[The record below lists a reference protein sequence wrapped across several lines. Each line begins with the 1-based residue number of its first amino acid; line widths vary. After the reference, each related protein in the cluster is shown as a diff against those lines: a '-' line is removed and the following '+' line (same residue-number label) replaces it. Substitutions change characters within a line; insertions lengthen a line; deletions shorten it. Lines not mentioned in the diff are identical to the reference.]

1 MSGPEGMD
9 PGLDHDDET
18 PVPQKASHFERL
30 KTRRERI
37 GSEKTRDFIIPGYAG
52 ELLARYRLLEWQ
64 TIRNVIKRMEKSK
77 GIGDIRELY
86 AQCDTLIIACEGLYY
101 KDFSGGKN
109 GSGELKPLMDDHDNH
124 LRYDIDL
131 ARMMEFEATTARQV
145 VLLLFKND
153 LAIAAH
159 HGEVVEWMQGASPE
173 ADEEFLGESLA
184 PRQ

>member
-1 MSGPEGMD
+1 
-9 PGLDHDDET
+9 
-18 PVPQKASHFERL
+18 
-30 KTRRERI
+30 
-37 GSEKTRDFIIPGYAG
+37 
-52 ELLARYRLLEWQ
+52 
-64 TIRNVIKRMEKSK
+64 
-77 GIGDIRELY
+77 
-86 AQCDTLIIACEGLYY
+86 
-101 KDFSGGKN
+101 
-109 GSGELKPLMDDHDNH
+109 MDDHDNH